1 MGEIREDFILSDQFS
16 ASFSKFLDLGNS
28 AVSQMQRIDQ
38 SVTNTEM
45 TMRRSIG
52 GAAGAIISNMRQAG
66 AQSAAQMDHLN
77 ATIREMGDNSRYV
90 AVQGMNEINET
101 LKKILASSVKVTNQQ
116 DRHNNKI
123 KQADGSANKLLSTV
137 KSLVA
142 VAAGFT
148 IGKELFGLSDEMT
161 QTTARLNLMNKGFQA
176 KDVSSG
182 AAAQETQG
190 NEAINN
196 SLQQTEQLQ
205 EKIYLS
211 AQRSRTSYL
220 DTADVVAKL
229 GQRASDAFSGSD
241 EVLAFAENLNKQF
254 KIAGAS
260 QQEIA
265 SASLQLTQ
273 ALGSG
278 VLRGE
283 ELNAVFEAAPNVIQ
297 TIADYLDVPI
307 GKIRDMAADGLITS
321 DIVKNAMLSATD
333 KINEQFDSIPMTWAD
348 AWNMMKNA
356 GVHALD
362 DVLGKMNEFLSSD
375 TGQKAIEGIIGAI
388 EILADVASFAIDL
401 LASGA
406 NFVIENWD
414 YIYPFLIGIGVALAV
429 AGAVGLASGLQTAAG
444 WISAAWPFVLIA
456 VLIGALILGLTQA
469 GVSFEQMGQV
479 VGTVFGFI
487 YAVGYNSVADLWNLI
502 AVFAE
507 FFANVFNDPA
517 SAIAH
522 LLHGL
527 FDTILGEIET
537 VANAIDAVLKTN
549 MSGAVSGFRN
559 KLSGW
564 VDDAFGEQAVTIKRM
579 TKLDTGATAGEGGE
593 LGSSLGKK
601 MDNMNFSLDSITGKL
616 GGLGGSFG
624 AGMGDIGNVG
634 KVGKVGKIED
644 DVNIADENIKLLRD
658 LSERQYVA
666 LVNLTVPQ
674 TNLSVNQNVT
684 GGGGSDLDAM
694 LTALSNVL
702 GTQQASSS
710 NVVAG

>member
-1 MGEIREDFILSDQFS
+1 VGEIREEFILNDRFS

-28 AVSQMQRIDQ
+28 AVGQMQRIDQ

-52 GAAGAIISNMRQAG
+52 GAAGAIISNMQQAG

-116 DRHNNKI
+116 DRHNDKI

-182 AAAQETQG
+182 APAQGTQG

-205 EKIYLS
+205 EKIYQS

-229 GQRASDAFSGSD
+229 GQRAGDAFSGSD
-241 EVLAFAENLNKQF
+241 EVVAFAENLNKQF

-307 GKIRDMAADGLITS
+307 GKIRGMASDGEITA

-333 KINEQFDSIPMTWAD
+333 KINEQFESIPMTWAD

-356 GVHALD
+356 GIYAMD
-362 DVLGKMNEFLSSD
+362 DVLDKMNEFLNSE
-375 TGQKAIEGIIGAI
+375 TGQKAIEGIIGAF
-388 EILADVASFAIDL
+388 EVLADVASWAIDL
-401 LASGA
+401 IAAGAS
-406 NFVIENWD
+406 FIIENWD
-414 YIYPFLIGIGVALAV
+414 YVYPFMIGI
-429 AGAVGLASGLQTAAG
+429 GAVGLASGLATAAG
-444 WISAAWPFVLIA
+444 WLAAAWPFILIA
-456 VLIGALILGLTQA
+456 ALIGALVLGLTQA
-469 GVSFEQMGQV
+469 GFTFEQMGQK

-487 YAVGYNSVADLWNLI
+487 YAVGYNLVADLWNLI
-502 AVFAE
+502 AAFAE
-507 FFANVFNDPA
+507 FFVNVWNNPLG
-517 SAIAH
+517 AIAR
-522 LLHGL
+522 L
-527 FDTILGEIET
+527 FHTIFIDTILGIVET

-559 KLSGW
+559 QFSAW
-564 VDDAFGEQAVTIKRM
+564 VDDEFGEQAVTIKRM
-579 TKLDTGATAGEGGE
+579 AKLDTGATAGKGGE
-593 LGSSLGKK
+593 IGSSLGKK

-616 GGLGGSFG
+616 GGIGGSYG
-624 AGMGDIGNVG
+624 AGIGDIGSVG

-674 TNLSVNQNVT
+674 TNATVNQNNY
-684 GGGGSDLDAM
+684 GSSSSDADY
-694 LTALSNVL
+694 LLNALSDML